1 MHLLQKV
8 ASRQLFCIEGR
19 KDKNIGVGDLACF
32 CDSCWSEVFSK
43 CENKSHV
50 DPYRNVKLRTE
61 KLVVKSVKNVISIQD
76 EGTSDHEVMIIDET
90 PSKCT
95 KYSKRKS
102 LNTELMELTKR

>member
-19 KDKNIGVGDLACF
+19 KDKNIGVRDLACF
-32 CDSCWSEVFSK
+32 CDSCLSEVFSK

-95 KYSKRKS
+95 KYSKVI
-102 LNTELMELTKR
+102 